1 MQSCDDAAT
10 DFPLSY
16 MFYIQDIATGEIRE
30 LTSSPLVGNSEYSAK
45 MESGKLSHRVV
56 SESRYQPFPHTLDRK
71 STRLN
76 SSHPVIS
83 YAVFCLKKKKTNIII
98 NHI

>member
-56 SESRYQPFPHTLDRK
+56 SESRY
-71 STRLN
+71 
-76 SSHPVIS
+76 
-83 YAVFCLKKKKTNIII
+83 
-98 NHI
+98 